1 MNTLS
6 LQESPAARY
15 LPPVSQSSGGGVS
28 NRPAE
33 GTLLA
38 RTSSGRYELRAL
50 VNRCLVPDCV
60 TPASVVLGVAGF
72 RDQRDERCVG
82 AFCWTH
88 GERRLAALDRMS
100 GGGK

>member
-1 MNTLS
+1 MTEQI
-6 LQESPAARY
+6 LQESPADRY
-15 LPPVSQSSGGGVS
+15 LPPVSPSSAGGVS

-38 RTSSGRYELRAL
+38 RTSSGRHELRAL
-50 VNRCLVPDCV
+50 VNRCIVPDCV

-82 AFCWTH
+82 AFCRAH
-88 GERRLAALDRMS
+88 GERRLAVLDRWF